1 MDEYN
6 VSMLSSSKD
15 EWISRI
21 ISILTPLLIEG
32 IKSIF
37 VEAFE
42 VCKKTNEDEKYLM
55 TFQNF
60 ISRIPKWNNT
70 IIENERKR
78 IIEKSGCNYLED
90 LVTCVHIIQLK
101 LLSAVRVGQKQ
112 KKIDINIIKLDDFL
126 HKVYINIA
134 RKVYK
139 NVYLFELNI
148 QPLQIQKNNRELEI
162 IVQEC
167 ILFTIRDSIPIENIL
182 KVYLDEIVEE
192 DVTEEVNERIVNE
205 KINYSVL
212 EKEMNETNAL
222 KEKKENIQPPPE
234 LSVSK
239 QTTQLKEINNETKLV
254 NDNNIKIT
262 FDEISPI
269 KERGYDDTSHNGQ
282 DYDEDSEEHKLK
294 ILDEDINLT
303 NFDIH
308 ELGEP
313 SYDNIKINNDLLL
326 TDIEILT

>member
-6 VSMLSSSKD
+6 ISMLSSSKD
-15 EWISRI
+15 EWISRV

-37 VEAFE
+37 VEAYD
-42 VCKKTNEDEKYLM
+42 VCRKTNEEEKYLM

-90 LVTCVHIIQLK
+90 LITCVHIIQLK
-101 LLSAVRVGQKQ
+101 LLTAVRVGQKQ
-112 KKIDINIIKLDDFL
+112 KKIDISIIKLDDFL

-148 QPLQIQKNNRELEI
+148 QPLQTQKNNRELEI

-192 DVTEEVNERIVNE
+192 DVSEEVNERIVNE
-205 KINYSVL
+205 KINYSII
-212 EKEMNETNAL
+212 EKEM
-222 KEKKENIQPPPE
+222 
-234 LSVSK
+234 
-239 QTTQLKEINNETKLV
+239 KEIGGTKTP
-254 NDNNIKIT
+254 K
-262 FDEISPI
+262 S
-269 KERGYDDTSHNGQ
+269 
-282 DYDEDSEEHKLK
+282 DSQIPQSNTEKQFFK
-294 ILDEDINLT
+294 
-303 NFDIH
+303 
-308 ELGEP
+308 
-313 SYDNIKINNDLLL
+313 
-326 TDIEILT
+326 